1 MLVTVHTSDCC
12 YGGKGVEGHR
22 EFAKQFLGKQMW
34 QTDQINPTEIMHSPK
49 GTVPSC
55 PSTLSLIM
63 WLLLSSV
70 GVQISLWISE
80 GALCWPCTS
89 VHTWLPHTQSRHFTP
104 AWFGEIPSAFHAS
117 SSLASPF
124 PPKPPFS
131 RIPWGES
138 IQKMP
143 VDICSSRER
152 CLRMTSKQPWDVLC
166 CPKQRGAGKARSSWR
181 ESSCTSHYRSCNSIE
196 WILISSSRLVQESRG
211 KPTSA
216 LTAASPKENT
226 VKIA

>member
-70 GVQISLWISE
+70 GAQISLWISE
-80 GALCWPCTS
+80 GALCWPYTS
-89 VHTWLPHTQSRHFTP
+89 VHTWLPHTEQTLHT
-104 AWFGEIPSAFHAS
+104 
-117 SSLASPF
+117 SLIWWD
-124 PPKPPFS
+124 PFS
-131 RIPWGES
+131 FPCQLQPGIT
-138 IQKMP
+138 I
-143 VDICSSRER
+143 SSKAS
-152 CLRMTSKQPWDVLC
+152 LLQNSLGRMHTENSCWHLL
-166 CPKQRGAGKARSSWR
+166 KQRGMLENDQQTALG
-181 ESSCTSHYRSCNSIE
+181 CTLLSQTEGC
-196 WILISSSRLVQESRG
+196 W
-211 KPTSA
+211 
-216 LTAASPKENT
+216 
-226 VKIA
+226 